1 MIARLRDWLRR
12 RTLATPPDLDALW
25 ARARALQVER
35 RFAEAAAAYETLA
48 SLLEAPAERA
58 RLAAVLNQ
66 LGLSRLRRNDF
77 DGARAPLER
86 AAMLLPQDPSYS
98 GCARFP
104 ALMARELPV
113 AREAMPPSAPGGAA
127 AAQDAEIAY
136 FFVGRAQS
144 PSYAEYCALLS
155 LSLRLAR
162 RASPRSRAVILTDEG
177 TPFPESVA
185 ADEVVR
191 LPIASDAIMLAR
203 LQAMAAYLRRRAGED
218 AGRPILFCDPD
229 TELLRDPA
237 AAFAAGADIA
247 FAARSDFIDA
257 RLDHEPFTAG
267 AIYARATPAAAG
279 FFARAA
285 AELDAVDAWPEV
297 RGFYPRSLREWRGD
311 QLVPAAL
318 VGWRAY
324 GEHVLSGRTDQLR
337 IDDAVVAFVPSDRYC
352 RTWQAGLD
360 EAALAGTVLLD
371 FKGGRKAAM
380 LARHRDDAS

>member
-12 RTLATPPDLDALW
+12 RGDGASLDPDALW
-25 ARARALQVER
+25 VRARALQVER
-35 RFAEAAAAYETLA
+35 RFAEAASAYEALA
-48 SLLEAPAERA
+48 ARLEAPAERA

-66 LGLSRLRRNDF
+66 WGLARLRMNDF
-77 DGARAPLER
+77 EGARAPLER
-86 AAMLLPQDPSYS
+86 AAALMPQDPSYS

-104 ALMARELPV
+104 ALMARDLPLV
-113 AREAMPPSAPGGAA
+113 REAMPRPAPAGADVA
-127 AAQDAEIAY
+127 GAEIAY
-136 FFVGRAQS
+136 FFVGSVQAAT
-144 PSYAEYCALLS
+144 YAEYCTLLA

-162 RASPRSRAVILTDEG
+162 RASPRSRTVILTDER
-177 TPFPESVA
+177 TPFPQAVA

-191 LPIASDAIMLAR
+191 LPLASDAIMLAR
-203 LQAMAAYLRRRAGED
+203 LQAMAAYLGRRATED

-229 TELLRDPA
+229 TELLRDPSE
-237 AAFAAGADIA
+237 AFAAGADIA
-247 FAARSDFIDA
+247 FAARSDFVDA

-285 AELDAVDAWPEV
+285 GQLDAVDAWPEV

-324 GEHVLSGRTDQLR
+324 AEHVLSGRTDRLR
-337 IDDAVVAFVPSDRYC
+337 IGDAVVAFVPSARFC

-360 EAALAGTVLLD
+360 EASLGDTVLLD
-371 FKGGRKAAM
+371 FKGGRKAEM
-380 LARHRDDAS
+380 LARHRDDAR